1 MVSKVKATGLCRSGW
16 QGWMSHDSDIELPYE
31 PGHELAGTIVELGSN
46 IKNFKIGDRVTV
58 PFVGGCGHCE
68 QFDSGNHQVCNN
80 QFQTGFTR
88 WGSFAEYVEIKY
100 ADINLVKLRKRCLLI
115 LRPAW
120 L

>member
-1 MVSKVKATGLCRSGW
+1 MLWYATGLCRSGW

-80 QFQTGFTR
+80 QFQTGFTAGAASR
-88 WGSFAEYVEIKY
+88 NMWRLNTQISI
-100 ADINLVKLRKRCLLI
+100 
-115 LRPAW
+115 W
-120 L
+120 